1 MKKIIVTLFVL
12 MICASIQAQTGYDS
26 TISVKIVSNF
36 PPVISGNLQEFR
48 ANATIQVINLE
59 KTEIKVALQ
68 GHFISSGWG
77 FTSNPKYK
85 KMITLGPYETFVINA
100 LNWAAIMDLEHANY
114 MGVTLNQ
121 IRAEGFPDSTM
132 TICLTGVAEDNS
144 PLSEQDCQ
152 TMVVRHKTVGKV
164 LSCGTTLYPSGP
176 DGKINIM
183 WTPSDC
189 QGVLYNVFFKIV
201 PHGSDVKTVMSSPKY
216 PFVFMDVVSTPSIT
230 IATKDLPGCS
240 TGSEIG
246 MMIKHIDP
254 FEKNV
259 FQHKGLSEPCSFHIG
274 THVTPAVH
282 IADTIWEQ
290 LLVTKLK
297 DSILIVSSAP
307 VAMEKS
313 ENSVITVR
321 YDTLDIV
328 TMIKIKKGDTILPGT
343 RIHLLSVKRK
353 KIPAGKNATNGPEV
367 TPGFLIENYQI
378 IKPVAPAALPVTED
392 KKKKK

>member
-1 MKKIIVTLFVL
+1 MSYVSLY
-12 MICASIQAQTGYDS
+12 SQTGFDS
-26 TISVKIVSNF
+26 TVSVKIVSNF
-36 PPVISGNLQEFR
+36 PQVISGNLQEFK
-48 ANATIQVINLE
+48 ANATIQLINLE

-85 KMITLGPYETFVINA
+85 KMISLGPYETFVIDA
-100 LNWAAIMDLEHANY
+100 SNWAAVLDLEHANY

-121 IRAEGFPDSTM
+121 IQAEGFPDSTM
-132 TICLTGVAEDNS
+132 SICLTAVAEDNS

-189 QGVLYNVFFKIV
+189 QGVLYNVFLKIV
-201 PHGSDVKTVMSSPKY
+201 PHGNEVKAVMSSAKY

-230 IATKDLPGCS
+230 IATKDLSGCS
-240 TGSEIG
+240 TGSTIG
-246 MMIKHIDP
+246 MMIKHKDP

-282 IADTIWEQ
+282 VADTVWEQ
-290 LLVTKLK
+290 LLVSKLK
-297 DSILIVSSAP
+297 DSTLIVASAP
-307 VAMEKS
+307 VAMDKS
-313 ENSVITVR
+313 ENSIITVR

-328 TMIKIKKGDTILPGT
+328 TMIKIKKGDTIVPGT

-353 KIPAGKNATNGPEV
+353 KMPAGRKAPAGQEA

-378 IKPVAPAALPVTED
+378 IKLSAPAALPVTED